1 MLRKRI
7 IPLIQVRGSSIVKTV
22 QFQNPRIVGDAVSTI
37 KVFSNRMADEM
48 IITDIQATK
57 KNFINFDLLKNLTR
71 ECVMPLT
78 IGGGIK
84 TEKDVE
90 KLFRIGADKILIN
103 TQFYKDS
110 NFIKK
115 ISKIYGNQ
123 SIVFSLDVMKNENSE
138 FVPVST
144 SGLKKENLKIFDVV
158 KKAVDCG
165 FGEIILNV
173 VTRDGMMNG
182 FELDLIKKVSK
193 LINIPLIAAGGCGQ
207 KEDFVLAIKN
217 GSSAVAA
224 GSIFYWVGESIIS
237 IKNFM
242 HKSKI
247 NVRLI

>member
-1 MLRKRI
+1 MIRKC
-7 IPLIQVRGSSIVKTV
+7 LIQTPLVLSPVEISESM
-22 QFQNPRIVGDAVSTI
+22 D
-37 KVFSNRMADEM
+37 KV
-48 IITDIQATK
+48 
-57 KNFINFDLLKNLTR
+57 
-71 ECVMPLT
+71 
-78 IGGGIK
+78 
-84 TEKDVE
+84 
-90 KLFRIGADKILIN
+90 
-103 TQFYKDS
+103 
-110 NFIKK
+110 KK
-115 ISKIYGNQ
+115 ISKIYGSQ
-123 SIVFSLDVMKNENSE
+123 SFVFSLDVIKKNGSN
-138 FVPVST
+138 FIPVSH
-144 SGLKKENLKIFDVV
+144 SSQKKENVTIENVLKRAI
-158 KKAVDCG
+158 DCG